1 MELKFDRA
9 RFDAG
14 EMPTRTRDG
23 RRVLR
28 VVDSG
33 LDCLY
38 PLAAWVEGAGAASPF
53 SRDGRFFVRDALS
66 PPDLVHE
73 PQKVRVGLRRN
84 PQTVSGFLPTAN
96 PDKIDLWREQG
107 VLVAEAEVAI
117 GEGV

>member
-23 RRVLR
+23 RKVLH
-28 VVDSG
+28 VHDSRLG
-33 LDCLY
+33 RDF
-38 PLAAWVEGAGAASPF
+38 PLVAWIEGRLGCDEYTA
-53 SRDGRFFVRDALS
+53 DGRYQVYCEG
-66 PPDLVHE
+66 PHDLVHE

-84 PQTVSGFLPTAN
+84 PQTVSGFLPTAH
-96 PDKIDLWREQG
+96 PDKIDRWREQG
-107 VLVAEAEVAI
+107 VLVAEVEVAI